1 MPLSAPTREPEHP
14 CDLSDG
20 HIQISTACSR
30 RLWHGRDRPQRAT
43 WMGRQNASM
52 SLFRFEWVAI
62 GWAFANV
69 ALASAVW
76 PTRPVPWLLILAVGL
91 APLLLFFFAD
101 HIAARMYRGLMERF
115 ASDYRKP
122 QSPLVIKLLG
132 WVTLSLQTL
141 FLLFY

>member
-1 MPLSAPTREPEHP
+1 
-14 CDLSDG
+14 
-20 HIQISTACSR
+20 
-30 RLWHGRDRPQRAT
+30 
-43 WMGRQNASM
+43 M

-76 PTRPVPWLLILAVGL
+76 PSRPVPWLLILAVGL
-91 APLLLFFFAD
+91 APLLLFIFAD
-101 HIAARMYRGLMERF
+101 YIAARMYRGLMERF